1 MQGTKHLPE
10 TRPADT
16 DAAPATAEEGGQYT
30 GSPAG
35 AMKVPMAC
43 LSPAE
48 RWRKQRPGET
58 HYCLPNTPALPADWR
73 TRTQPV

>member
-1 MQGTKHLPE
+1 MQGTKHLSE

-35 AMKVPMAC
+35 ALKVPMAC
-43 LSPAE
+43 LSTAE
-48 RWRKQRPGET
+48 RW
-58 HYCLPNTPALPADWR
+58 
-73 TRTQPV
+73 